1 MQSPDRAELTRSL
14 LDAGLS
20 RKDAAR
26 MANEWI
32 SHFEELIDE
41 AVASGTQIG
50 LAALEAQQRL
60 GSVETLTASLAPM
73 PVCVQ
78 ARQWQRNAA
87 AVATWSSACAA
98 GLIATFSL
106 FSAMVIAVGL

>member
-26 MANEWI
+26 MADEWI
-32 SHFEELIDE
+32 NHLEELVDD

-50 LAALEAQQRL
+50 LAALDAQQRL
-60 GSVETLTASLAPM
+60 GSIETLTASLAAM

-87 AVATWSSACAA
+87 AVATWGSACAA
-98 GLIATFSL
+98 GFVATVSMFSV
-106 FSAMVIAVGL
+106 MVMAVGL